1 MGNKKDDLNFKQ
13 IKLVNG
19 EEIAGFILSE
29 TENEI
34 IIEQPH
40 IIQIKEDTGTIRM
53 RRWFEMSEQTVYKI
67 PAEQVLMVVELDHS
81 YKDYFLNLLAKQD
94 INDLFDSLDVDKTDA
109 ELDNELANEILNYY
123 KGNNTL
129 H

>member
-1 MGNKKDDLNFKQ
+1 MTNENDLNFKQ
-13 IKLVNG
+13 LKLVNG
-19 EEIAGFILSE
+19 EEIAGFVLSE

-40 IIQIKEDTGTIRM
+40 IIQIREDTGTIRM

-67 PAEQVLMVVELDHS
+67 PSEQVLMVVELDTS

-94 INDLFDSLDVDKTDA
+94 IDDLFESIDADKTDA
-109 ELDNELANEILNYY
+109 ELDEELADEILNYY
-123 KGNNTL
+123 KGNSTL

>member
-1 MGNKKDDLNFKQ
+1 MTNENDLNFKQ
-13 IKLVNG
+13 LKLVNG
-19 EEIAGFILSE
+19 EEIAGFVLSE

-40 IIQIKEDTGTIRM
+40 VIQIREDTGTIRM

-67 PAEQVLMVVELDHS
+67 PSEQVLMVVELDTS

-94 INDLFDSLDVDKTDA
+94 IDDLFESIDADKTDA
-109 ELDNELANEILNYY
+109 ELDKELADEILNYY
-123 KGNNTL
+123 KGNSTL

>member
-1 MGNKKDDLNFKQ
+1 MTNENDLNFKQ
-13 IKLVNG
+13 LKLVNG
-19 EEIAGFILSE
+19 EEIAGFVLSE

-40 IIQIKEDTGTIRM
+40 IIQIREDTGTIRM

-67 PAEQVLMVVELDHS
+67 PSEQVLMVVELDTS

-94 INDLFDSLDVDKTDA
+94 MDNLFESIDADKTDA
-109 ELDNELANEILNYY
+109 ELDEELADEILNYY
-123 KGNNTL
+123 KGNSTL